1 MKKNSFGYIIFLIV
15 GIGFLIGTIAYYTY
29 DKDFKS
35 RAVEVDAIITN
46 IEKYKDSD
54 GDTSYRVYVSFDY
67 AGERYKNVKLNF
79 YYTGMEEGKTI
90 ELLCDPNN
98 PTRISSETS
107 SAILIVVFLIFAV
120 TFSGYGISG
129 IVQNIKEKNTY
140 KQLSSVG
147 HTIYA
152 TVDEIVKSSGTN
164 AKGQHSYVVRCSY
177 MDDYNNTFYEFESDE
192 VWRDPSDR
200 YYPGCTIKVQVQPED
215 YSLYHVILD

>member
-1 MKKNSFGYIIFLIV
+1 MKNIFGHIVFLIV
-15 GIGFLIGTIAYYTY
+15 GIGFLIGTIAYYNF

-35 RAVEVDAIITN
+35 RAVEVDAVISN
-46 IEKYKDSD
+46 IEVYKDDD
-54 GDTSYRVYVSFDY
+54 GETTHRVYVTFEY
-67 AGERYKNVKLNF
+67 GGQKYENVGINF
-79 YYTGMEEGKTI
+79 YYAGMKEGKTI

-107 SAILIVVFLIFAV
+107 SAIMIVVFLIFAV
-120 TFSGYGISG
+120 TFSGFGIKG
-129 IVQNIKEKNTY
+129 IVNNIKEKNTL
-140 KQLSSVG
+140 KQLSSTG

-152 TVDEIVKSSGTN
+152 TVDEIIKSSGTN

-192 VWRDPSDR
+192 VFRDPSDR
-200 YYPGCTIKVQVQPED
+200 YYPGCTVKVQVQPED